1 MNHKLVGR
9 GVLTAPRTGGLRTAR
24 PTLRDSWESPSE
36 SQYLFAVFDAALEFG
51 SLELLFGEDHVPAF
65 AHFER
70 AASGASLDEL
80 KKPGELAWSQLEIS
94 IPEFIPQKRDGN
106 RAARDG
112 LENDGC
118 VRAEFGVTF
127 EVTLPV
133 NTALP
138 HRGPL
143 QGCAVL
149 DRPESGIANARGQCV
164 RTQHFEILQR
174 VFQRPGR
181 VARIHRGP
189 DKVAPGLLDERDQF
203 PRLHVPGVVLD
214 GDFHS

>member
-1 MNHKLVGR
+1 MGSLHGFA
-9 GVLTAPRTGGLRTAR
+9 TAHWDHELDSPRRR
-24 PTLRDSWESPSE
+24 PRPRKTSRPVEDEDEDERYGSWESPSE
-36 SQYLFAVFDAALEFG
+36 SQYLLAVFDAALEFG
-51 SLELLFGEDHVPAF
+51 SLELLFGKDHVPAF

-70 AASGASLDEL
+70 AASGASFDEL

-133 NTALP
+133 NTPLP

-149 DRPESGIANARGQCV
+149 DRPESGIANARGQCA
-164 RTQHFEILQR
+164 RTQHFEIWQR

-181 VARIHRGP
+181 VPRIHRG
-189 DKVAPGLLDERDQF
+189 
-203 PRLHVPGVVLD
+203 
-214 GDFHS
+214 